1 MITKLIKLLKTFFL
15 YASVP
20 FRVFFIYLLFTI
32 GIILTKNSNNR
43 ENIDLIKIFIGKIML
58 FILSINVKI
67 SREDYN
73 KYINYAYSDEKF
85 ISVITHKSLIDIII
99 YFGTLPLC
107 ASIMNKQ
114 KEFDYIFLDDKLC
127 EKNGTI
133 LIDRDKPGGG
143 TTAKIKE
150 SLHKRK
156 SGDPIL
162 FIAPGA
168 GVPSENPDN
177 IPHFKGKGAFV
188 NKSKILPIVM
198 KYQDNTI
205 DYNGNYGESMFNGYL
220 KVFLVENYNVEIIV
234 GDLIEPIET
243 ESIQEYSDRVYKIMN
258 NIYKNS

>member
-99 YFGTLPLC
+99 YFIC
-107 ASIMNKQ
+107 IN
-114 KEFDYIFLDDKLC
+114 
-127 EKNGTI
+127 
-133 LIDRDKPGGG
+133 
-143 TTAKIKE
+143 
-150 SLHKRK
+150 
-156 SGDPIL
+156 
-162 FIAPGA
+162 
-168 GVPSENPDN
+168 
-177 IPHFKGKGAFV
+177 
-188 NKSKILPIVM
+188 
-198 KYQDNTI
+198 
-205 DYNGNYGESMFNGYL
+205 
-220 KVFLVENYNVEIIV
+220 
-234 GDLIEPIET
+234 
-243 ESIQEYSDRVYKIMN
+243 
-258 NIYKNS
+258 